1 VSLPSNLEFKS
12 FAKKSPDGT
21 TSLILHSSSHPTID
35 FKAIEGASDTDKYLK
50 HYVAVFDPASNT
62 LQVTEAKKLTMRSCV
77 RQREPE
83 FDDDEAETQSKPAAN
98 YSSRTALT
106 HAFGTKK
113 SKKAVQ
119 AAVENRLLTQGGDDD
134 DDDDANNPL
143 SAAILSSMPSPEP
156 VEDVPASPRAN
167 KPLPVPN
174 LATKDINEV
183 YSLSS
188 LIVPPPHSSTLRE
201 MPISYWRQTVAKKSP
216 IMSSSRFI
224 SSRVAYLVSALE
236 ADPSNPTTLLKVQ
249 LLRYILLLIELYIYL
264 RRLPRGKRIPPVQE
278 WPANTISGNI
288 SYEILSQLTKHF
300 VPGGAG
306 LGKNQAILLQSTILA
321 LTLHIPPPSLKA
333 GANMLVTEPTDI
345 QLDLAMK
352 AEDVRRLYKELG
364 CKMEFAKSNEL
375 ERWGL
380 QKESMKND
388 GKKDGQAATPKPKF
402 AKLIFPLQFPTVS
415 LGRPSKGRR

>member
-12 FAKKSPDGT
+12 FTKKSPDGT

-35 FKAIEGASDTDKYLK
+35 FKAVEGASNTDKYLK
-50 HYVAVFDPASNT
+50 HYVAVFDPAGNT

-77 RQREPE
+77 RRREPE
-83 FDDDEAETQSKPAAN
+83 FDGDEAETQSKPAAN
-98 YSSRTALT
+98 YSSRAALT

-119 AAVENRLLTQGGDDD
+119 AAAENRLLAQGGDDD
-134 DDDDANNPL
+134 DDTNNPL

-156 VEDVPASPRAN
+156 VKVMSASP
-167 KPLPVPN
+167 PFPVPN

-188 LIVPPPHSSTLRE
+188 LIVPSPHSSTLGE
-201 MPISYWRQTVAKKSP
+201 MPISYWRQTAAKKSP

-236 ADPSNPTTLLKVQ
+236 ADPSNPSTLLKVQ

-264 RRLPRGKRIPPVQE
+264 SRLPRGKRIPPVQA

-288 SYEILSQLTKHF
+288 SHEILNQLTKHF

-321 LTLHIPPPSLKA
+321 LTLHIPPPSLNA
-333 GANMLVTEPTDI
+333 GANLLVTEPTDI

-352 AEDVRRLYKELG
+352 AEAVRMLYKQLG
-364 CKMEFAKSNEL
+364 CKMESAKPNEL

-380 QKESMKND
+380 QKKESMKKD
-388 GKKDGQAATPKPKF
+388 GMKKDGQAATPKSRF
-402 AKLIFPLQFPTVS
+402 AKLTIPLQFPTVS
-415 LGRPSKGRR
+415 LGRSSKGRR